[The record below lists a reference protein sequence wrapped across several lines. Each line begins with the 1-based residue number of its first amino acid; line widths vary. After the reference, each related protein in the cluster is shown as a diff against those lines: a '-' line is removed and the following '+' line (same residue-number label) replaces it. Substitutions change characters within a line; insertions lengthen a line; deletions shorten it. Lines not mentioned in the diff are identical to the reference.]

1 MTVGERITMAREAL
15 GLSKGQFAKKM
26 NVSYQDRSGGLFYVR
41 NYRF

>member
-1 MTVGERITMAREAL
+1 MTVGKRIAMAREAL
-15 GLSKGQFAKKM
+15 GLTKGQFAKKM